1 MSLLLETNPLREG
14 LPREQVVDPFVLI
27 LFGAT
32 GDLTRRKL
40 MPALFSLYC
49 QGLLPAG
56 FAVIGV
62 ARSRY
67 SDDEYRDHIHSALQ
81 ESGALGQ
88 TKCAWEDFAA
98 GLHYVSGDYDHPE
111 VYQRLLD
118 KSEAI
123 DKERGTTGNRLFYL
137 AIPPE
142 GVSDIVSGLSESRLA
157 HGEKGWTRLV
167 VEKPFGHDLESAR
180 NLNKELLRVFNESQ
194 IYRIDHYLGKETVQ
208 NILVSRFANSI
219 FEPLWNQKYI
229 DHVQITIAETLG
241 VEGRGAYYDKAGALK
256 DIVQNHALQILS
268 LIAMEP
274 PASLAPNDVRDEK
287 TKVLRNVRR
296 LSERD
301 ALGCSVRGQ
310 YGPGLLLGEHV
321 PAYREETKVHP
332 NSNTETFAA
341 VELHVDNWR
350 WSGTPFYIRTG
361 KRMCRR
367 STEIAIQFKQV
378 PDVLFRRE
386 KPDQVE
392 PNVMTIKVQPDEGIT
407 LRTESKVPGLELM
420 LRPVQMDFRYGS
432 SFGSQAPEAY
442 ERLLLDAALGDPS
455 LCARDDAVEECWDI
469 LMPILTAWEAN
480 PPEDFPNYVPGTWG
494 PEASF
499 GLLERTGRKWRRI

>member
-1 MSLLLETNPLREG
+1 MTLLLETNPLREG
-14 LPREQVVDPFVLI
+14 LPTEQVVDPHILI

-56 FAVIGV
+56 FAIIGV
-62 ARSRY
+62 ARSHY
-67 SDDEYRDHIHSALQ
+67 TDDAYRDHIKSALQ

-88 TKCAWEDFAA
+88 TRCAWEDFAA
-98 GLHYVSGDYDHPE
+98 GLSYISGDYDHPE

-118 KSEAI
+118 KAKTI
-123 DKERGTTGNRLFYL
+123 DQARGTSGNRLFYL

-142 GVSDIVSGLSESRLA
+142 GVSDIVSGLSESSLA
-157 HGEKGWTRLV
+157 QSENAWTRLV
-167 VEKPFGHDLESAR
+167 VEKPFGHDLESAK
-180 NLNKELLRVFNESQ
+180 NLNRQLLKVFSENQ

-219 FEPLWNQKYI
+219 WEPLWNQKYI

-241 VEGRGAYYDKAGALK
+241 IEGRGAYYDHAGALR

-274 PASLAPNDVRDEK
+274 PASLSADDVRNEK

-296 LSERD
+296 LSEEQ
-301 ALGCSVRGQ
+301 ALQSSVRGQ
-310 YGPGLLLGEHV
+310 YGPGLFLGERV
-321 PAYREETKVHP
+321 RGYREEEKVDP

-341 VELHVDNWR
+341 VELHIDNWR
-350 WSGTPFYIRTG
+350 WSGTPFYVRTG

-367 STEIAIQFKQV
+367 STEIAIQFKNV
-378 PDVLFRRE
+378 PDVLFKRE
-386 KPDQVE
+386 KPEQVE
-392 PNVMTIKVQPDEGIT
+392 PNVLAIKVQPDEGIT

-420 LRPVQMDFRYGS
+420 MRPVQMDFRYGS

-469 LMPILTAWEAN
+469 LMPILRTWEAN
-480 PPEDFPNYVPGTWG
+480 PPKDFPNYIPGTWG
-494 PEASF
+494 PEAASE
-499 GLLERTGRKWRRI
+499 LLERSGRKWRRI